1 MPLSRAERGSF
12 QPRTLGSVLGH
23 TRGHGPQRFGRM
35 NVHQGCVGTTRT
47 EIWRC
52 ECSGGPL
59 SWTRAAGLSHSI
71 LAGPCAEAGSR
82 EIWSRECCQGRW
94 ARASPRVELRERVL
108 GFSAVWPSG
117 CASVSSE
124 SGRMASGVWPCGLWT
139 LAAWRGLNLHARLGL
154 RTLQGRMVCNLPG
167 ACPTPVP
174 DPHWCPVCPHPA
186 GLRLPFWRAFTVLS
200 FQWRRRAKSHGG

>member
-1 MPLSRAERGSF
+1 MTRSKLARA
-12 QPRTLGSVLGH
+12 H
-23 TRGHGPQRFGRM
+23 AGPQPG
-35 NVHQGCVGTTRT
+35 
-47 EIWRC
+47 EWRNEHERVC
-52 ECSGGPL
+52 
-59 SWTRAAGLSHSI
+59 
-71 LAGPCAEAGSR
+71 
-82 EIWSRECCQGRW
+82 
-94 ARASPRVELRERVL
+94 ARACL
-108 GFSAVWPSG
+108 

-186 GLRLPFWRAFTVLS
+186 GLRLPFWRAFTGLS
-200 FQWRRRAKSHGG
+200 FQW

>member
-1 MPLSRAERGSF
+1 MPTDRKRLHGQRVVNPNPMPLSRAERGSF

-23 TRGHGPQRFGRM
+23 TRGHGPQRFGGV

-59 SWTRAAGLSHSI
+59 SWTRAAGLSHSV

-108 GFSAVWPSG
+108 GVSAVWPS
-117 CASVSSE
+117 V
-124 SGRMASGVWPCGLWT
+124 SGRMAFGIWPCGLWT
-139 LAAWRGLNLHARLGL
+139 LAAWRGLILHARSGAPV
-154 RTLQGRMVCNLPG
+154 TQGGMVCNPPG
-167 ACPTPVP
+167 PCPPT
-174 DPHWCPVCPHPA
+174 C
-186 GLRLPFWRAFTVLS
+186 S
-200 FQWRRRAKSHGG
+200 

>member
-23 TRGHGPQRFGRM
+23 TRGHGPQRFGGV

-59 SWTRAAGLSHSI
+59 SWTRAAGLSHSV

-82 EIWSRECCQGRW
+82 EIRSRECCRGRW
-94 ARASPRVELRERVL
+94 ARLARRPGSASQLRERVREGRVRERVL
-108 GFSAVWPSG
+108 GIWPCGLSSP
-117 CASVSSE
+117 SV
-124 SGRMASGVWPCGLWT
+124 SGRMASGLSPHGVASICTLGWGSGLSRVEWSAIYPVPAPH
-139 LAAWRGLNLHARLGL
+139 LF
-154 RTLQGRMVCNLPG
+154 
-167 ACPTPVP
+167 PTPTGAP
-174 DPHWCPVCPHPA
+174 CALTPQ
-186 GLRLPFWRAFTVLS
+186 G
-200 FQWRRRAKSHGG
+200 